1 MRITRQEVYSTK
13 LYLQTLDK
21 QEQFKEQLYRKQLEK
36 RKFDQII
43 AERVSRNI
51 RLDLAKGTHIDIEC

>member
-36 RKFDQII
+36 RTFDQII